1 MEFQLNE
8 WFVYNSYFFCPHPP
22 FFILLVTMHY
32 WIGYSTED
40 TCEAAL
46 EFNHNVLEGSI
57 IKMMSLNVAH

>member
-1 MEFQLNE
+1 MNGLFIIHISFALT
-8 WFVYNSYFFCPHPP
+8 HH

-57 IKMMSLNVAH
+57 IKMMS